1 MDVAEARQPRHALV
15 EARVVLHRAGAQ
27 RKQAGIDAVVFL
39 AETHV
44 VAHRFRLTE
53 ARQRQRLTP
62 CELAEPGSKAGRL
75 IDVDARGVAAADLED
90 QAFFDGERAVA
101 AEGVDGLRTGVHR
114 RGRPALTVLHH
125 KTSLSALA

>member
-53 ARQRQRLTP
+53 ARQAQRLTP

-75 IDVDARGVAAADLED
+75 IDVDARGVSAGGLADRPFL
-90 QAFFDGERAVA
+90 DGEGAVA
-101 AEGVDGLRTGVHR
+101 AGRVHGPR
-114 RGRPALTVLHH
+114 SG
-125 KTSLSALA
+125 